1 MHLTTNLTLEP
12 AHLLIIED
20 HMDVLEML
28 RDYFGG
34 DGYRVTCASD
44 AASGLQAV
52 RSERP
57 DLVLLDLA
65 LPDLH
70 GETVLLRFRVLFPD
84 VPVVLVTA
92 NADAALAK
100 RLLRLGAFD
109 YIPKPFDFGHLARIV
124 AVALSLTPLPIE
136 RPRPGGEKG

>member
-1 MHLTTNLTLEP
+1 MNLTTNLTLET
-12 AHLLIIED
+12 AHLLFIED
-20 HMDVLEML
+20 HMDVLEVL
-28 RDYFGG
+28 RDYFVG

-65 LPDLH
+65 LPDMH
-70 GETVLLRFRVLFPD
+70 GEQVLLRLRVLFPD
-84 VPVVLVTA
+84 VPVVLVTG
-92 NADAALAK
+92 NADEALAK
-100 RLLRLGAFD
+100 RLLKLGAFD

-124 AVALSLTPLPIE
+124 ALALSLTRPTIE
-136 RPRPGGEKG
+136 RPSRGREIA

>member
-1 MHLTTNLTLEP
+1 MNLMLEP

-20 HMDVLEML
+20 HMDVLEVL
-28 RDYFGG
+28 RDYFVG

-44 AASGLQAV
+44 GTSGLQAV
-52 RSERP
+52 LSQRP

-65 LPDLH
+65 LPDMH
-70 GETVLLRFRVLFPD
+70 GETVLLRLRVSFPD

-92 NADAALAK
+92 NVDEALAK

-109 YIPKPFDFGHLARIV
+109 YISKPFDFGHLARIV
-124 AVALSLTPLPIE
+124 AVALSLTRPPLE
-136 RPRPGGEKG
+136 RPSRGREIG

>member
-1 MHLTTNLTLEP
+1 MTLTTNLTPEP
-12 AHLLIIED
+12 AHLLIIDDEL
-20 HMDVLEML
+20 DVLEVL
-28 RDYFGG
+28 KEYFVG
-34 DGYRVTCASD
+34 DGYRVTGASD

-57 DLVLLDLA
+57 DLVVLDLA
-65 LPDLH
+65 LPDMH
-70 GETVLLRFRVLFPD
+70 GETVLLRLRILFPD

-92 NADAALAK
+92 NADEGLAK

-124 AVALSLTPLPIE
+124 AVALSLTRSPRD
-136 RPRPGGEKG
+136 RPSRGREIA

>member
-1 MHLTTNLTLEP
+1 MNLITNLMVEP
-12 AHLLIIED
+12 ARLLIIED
-20 HMDVLEML
+20 HMDVLEVL
-28 RDYFGG
+28 RDYFVG

-65 LPDLH
+65 LPDMH
-70 GETVLLRFRVLFPD
+70 GETVLLRLRILFPD

-92 NADAALAK
+92 NADEALAK

-109 YIPKPFDFGHLARIV
+109 YIPKPFNFGHLARIV
-124 AVALSLTPLPIE
+124 AVALSLTRPPIE
-136 RPRPGGEKG
+136 RSSRCREIA